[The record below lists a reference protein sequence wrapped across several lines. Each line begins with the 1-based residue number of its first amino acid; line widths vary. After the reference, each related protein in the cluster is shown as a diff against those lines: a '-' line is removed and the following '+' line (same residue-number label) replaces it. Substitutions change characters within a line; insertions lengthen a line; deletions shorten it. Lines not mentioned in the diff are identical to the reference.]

1 MPSSPGYYNHAA
13 VISLSTVN
21 LHESNL
27 DGVNDNDDV
36 GVDGFSAQ
44 QLFSFAWQVARGM
57 VSKWI
62 KSKVTVGLPS
72 KKPYL
77 KIILDIILCRLQLHL
92 FKHFFFIIFS
102 QNHLAEND
110 FVHRDL
116 AARNILVGQ
125 DGGVK
130 VSDFGLMRQVYEDVY
145 SIKKGK
151 KLPVKWMAPES
162 IFEGVFTIK
171 SDV

>member
-1 MPSSPGYYNHAA
+1 MS
-13 VISLSTVN
+13 I
-21 LHESNL
+21 
-27 DGVNDNDDV
+27 
-36 GVDGFSAQ
+36 
-44 QLFSFAWQVARGM
+44 
-57 VSKWI
+57 
-62 KSKVTVGLPS
+62 
-72 KKPYL
+72 
-77 KIILDIILCRLQLHL
+77 
-92 FKHFFFIIFS
+92 FFFIIFS

-125 DGGVK
+125 DGRVK

-145 SIKKGK
+145 SIKKAK

>member
-13 VISLSTVN
+13 VISLSRVN

-57 VSKWI
+57 VSKWL
-62 KSKVTVGLPS
+62 KSEVT
-72 KKPYL
+72 
-77 KIILDIILCRLQLHL
+77 L
-92 FKHFFFIIFS
+92 FYVVFSYTSLSNFFFIIFS

-125 DGGVK
+125 DGRVK

-145 SIKKGK
+145 SIKKAK